1 MKFSEQWLR
10 SWSNPALDSN
20 ELAEKLSLSGLEVD
34 GLEPAAADFQ
44 GVVVAE
50 ILACERHPDADKL
63 QVCQVSTGSETVQ
76 IVCGAP
82 NARAGL
88 KAPLAVVG
96 AELPGDFRIKKA
108 RLRGVESFGMLCSA
122 RELGLSEDHA
132 GLMELPEDAPVG
144 EDLRAYLQLDD
155 TLIDV
160 DLTPNRADCLSIAGM
175 AREVA
180 ALTNCP
186 LQPPAMQTVP
196 VESQAR
202 FEVELQSP
210 EDCPIYLGRV
220 IEGLDLSAQ
229 TPLWMQERL
238 RRSGIRAIAP
248 AVDVTNYVMLELGQ
262 PLHAFDLDRLQGRI
276 IVRRAQADE
285 QLVLLDGK
293 TVTLNEEYLLIAD
306 EEKPLA
312 IAGIM
317 GGEHSGVNEQTTRVF
332 LECAWFKP
340 ARIMGKAR
348 DLGLHTESSHRYE
361 RGVDPQLQQRAIER
375 ATELLLAIAG
385 GQAGPVVA
393 AVDEAHVPAQPRVR
407 LRKARLARILGTEL
421 EDETVTAIFQR
432 LGFAPETDSDGWTV
446 TAPSWRVDIAIE
458 EDLVEE
464 VARVHGYNQL
474 PTRAPGGRLR
484 MDPVSEYRVQDRVIR
499 QLLVDL
505 GYQECINYSF
515 IPAKE
520 VAALDHE
527 SLGIALANP
536 LSEDMAVMRTSLLP
550 GLMNTL
556 DANRKRKQERVRL
569 FETGACFLRGA
580 AEEQPLRLGML
591 LAGPAEPENWANSQ
605 RPADFFDLK
614 GDVERLLTLSRGTW
628 KIIAPEQPE
637 PWLHP
642 GKCAH
647 ITRDGQVVGWLGA
660 LHPAYQQRWKLKG
673 EVLAMEVALAALRQT
688 APPKYQPASPY
699 PSIRRDLALLVPQGV
714 QWQRVEEAIWA
725 LAGETLR
732 QVQIFDLYT
741 GENIEKGCTSIA
753 IGLILQE
760 DSRTLLDEDADRI
773 VQEVVAGLQQ
783 QFQITLRS

>member
-10 SWSNPALDSN
+10 SWTNPALDTQA
-20 ELAEKLSLSGLEVD
+20 LAEKLSLSGLEVD
-34 GLEPAAADFQ
+34 GIEPAAGAFR

-50 ILACERHPDADKL
+50 ILSCERHPDADKL
-63 QVCQVSTGSETVQ
+63 QVCQVSTGNETVQ

-132 GLMELPEDAPVG
+132 GLMELPADASVG

-155 TLIDV
+155 SIIDV

-180 ALTNCP
+180 AFTGSP
-186 LQPPAMQTVP
+186 LEPPAMQPVT
-196 VESQAR
+196 VESDAR
-202 FEVELQSP
+202 FEVALQSP
-210 EDCPIYLGRV
+210 QDCPIYLGRV

-262 PLHAFDLDRLQGRI
+262 PLHAFDLDRLRGRI
-276 IVRRAQADE
+276 NVRRARAGE
-285 QLVLLDGK
+285 ELVLLDGK
-293 TVTLNEEYLLIAD
+293 TVTLNEDYLLIAD

-317 GGEHSGVNEQTTRVF
+317 GGEHSGVSEQTTRVF
-332 LECAWFKP
+332 LECAWFRP
-340 ARIMGKAR
+340 ASIMGKAR

-361 RGVDPQLQQRAIER
+361 RGVDLQLQQQAIER

-385 GQAGPVVA
+385 GRAGPVVQA
-393 AVDEAHVPAQPRVR
+393 LDESHVPRQAQVR
-407 LRKARLARILGTEL
+407 LRKARLTRILGTEL
-421 EDETVTAIFQR
+421 DAAEVEGIFDR
-432 LGFAPETDSDGWTV
+432 LGFAPQADAEGWTV

-474 PTRAPGGRLR
+474 PVRAPGGRLR
-484 MDPVSEYRVQDRVIR
+484 MDTVSEHRVEDRVIR

-520 VAALDHE
+520 VAALGHE

-550 GLMNTL
+550 GLMATL
-556 DANRKRKQERVRL
+556 DANRKRQQERIRL
-569 FETGACFLRGA
+569 FETGACFLRDA
-580 AEEQPLRLGML
+580 EEEQPLRLGML
-591 LAGPAEPENWANSQ
+591 LTGPAEPENWAND
-605 RPADFFDLK
+605 RRLADFFDLK
-614 GDVERLLTLSRGTW
+614 GDVEALLSLSRG
-628 KIIAPEQPE
+628 ALDFAVPEQVE

-642 GKCAH
+642 GKSAH
-647 ITRDGQVVGWLGA
+647 IIREGQVVGWLGA
-660 LHPAYQQRWKLKG
+660 LHPAYQQRWKIKG
-673 EVLAMEVALAALRQT
+673 EVLAMEVDLAALRQT
-688 APPKYQPASPY
+688 VPPKYQPISPY
-699 PSIRRDLALLVPQGV
+699 PSIRRDLALLVPQGIR
-714 QWQRVEEAIWA
+714 WQTVEEEIWA

-732 QVQIFDLYT
+732 QVKIFDLYT
-741 GENIEKGCTSIA
+741 GGNIEKGCTSIA

-773 VQEVVAGLQQ
+773 IQQVVNGLQEKFHIQ
-783 QFQITLRS
+783 LRS